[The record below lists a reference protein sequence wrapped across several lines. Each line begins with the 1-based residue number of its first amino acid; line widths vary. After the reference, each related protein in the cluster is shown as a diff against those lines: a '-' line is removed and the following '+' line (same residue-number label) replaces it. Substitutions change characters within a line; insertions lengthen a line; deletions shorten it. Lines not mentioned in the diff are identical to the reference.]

1 MAPALRAASCN
12 CLILGTVAAQR
23 GLWSHWGGTISR
35 MRNAVVA
42 PSSLTGFNSG
52 GGGGCTFAQSSRIS
66 AEVHAAKTTISAIAA
81 QAAPGE
87 RVRVFDIVSSS
98 YLNSVIAKTG

>member
-35 MRNAVVA
+35 IRNAVVA
-42 PSSLTGFNSG
+42 PSSLTGFSSG
-52 GGGGCTFAQSSRIS
+52 GGGGSTFAQSSRIS
-66 AEVHAAKTTISAIAA
+66 AEAHIAKPRIRIIAA
-81 QAAPGE
+81 H
-87 RVRVFDIVSSS
+87 VFDIVSPSHL
-98 YLNSVIAKTG
+98 YLVSLTIAGV

>member
-23 GLWSHWGGTISR
+23 GLWSHCGGTMSR

-42 PSSLTGFNSG
+42 PSSFTGFNSG
-52 GGGGCTFAQSSRIS
+52 GGGGSTFAQSSKIS
-66 AEVHAAKTTISAIAA
+66 AEAHAAKTTIRAIAA
-81 QAAPGE
+81 TAAPRE
-87 RVRVFDIVSSS
+87 RVRVFDIVFSC
-98 YLNSVIAKTG
+98 YLDFV